1 MAAPLKGKFKPKNPQ
16 KYKGNP
22 TNIIFRSSWERDV
35 MSWLDTKKDVIWW
48 QSEEKCFGYMD
59 ETTNKYRRYFPDFI
73 VCFKRDFGEEV
84 RVLEVKPAHQCNPPK
99 LPKSGRKTPTYKKQ
113 CIDYIRNQ
121 CKWKSMRNICEDRG
135 WNFQVITE
143 ENVSGWKR

>member
-59 ETTNKYRRYFPDFI
+59 ETTNKQAI
-73 VCFKRDFGEEV
+73 SSV
-84 RVLEVKPAHQCNPPK
+84 RT
-99 LPKSGRKTPTYKKQ
+99 R
-113 CIDYIRNQ
+113 
-121 CKWKSMRNICEDRG
+121 
-135 WNFQVITE
+135 
-143 ENVSGWKR
+143 